1 MRVKSSLKIMSLL
14 FLMWVGGVCRKKML
28 LREESIGR
36 ESFLL
41 WEEDDRCTMTRFS
54 FLVANH
60 FYCWRMKIGVAGITI
75 GVPGLGSF
83 QFYRWC
89 TGIPGLSSVLKSVMN
104 HIDIAGGERLVYRD
118 SNLSYIIFLLR
129 EAKDWC
135 TGTQLYHESSFFL
148 LLKANDWF
156 TGTQLFLD
164 VRFLVLAR
172 VVIKIMVK
180 NTLVKTHKR
189 SQV

>member
-1 MRVKSSLKIMSLL
+1 
-14 FLMWVGGVCRKKML
+14 
-28 LREESIGR
+28 
-36 ESFLL
+36 
-41 WEEDDRCTMTRFS
+41 
-54 FLVANH
+54 
-60 FYCWRMKIGVAGITI
+60 
-75 GVPGLGSF
+75 
-83 QFYRWC
+83 
-89 TGIPGLSSVLKSVMN
+89 
-104 HIDIAGGERLVYRD
+104 
-118 SNLSYIIFLLR
+118 LLR